1 MTTSPKN
8 TAVVSKRCA
17 FAFSLNKTTI
27 KSMLRHRLERA
38 HTHAHKSLQRVH
50 VVAATNGRT
59 QRGRLTSTEARLIS
73 QIENIPKQALP

>member
-1 MTTSPKN
+1 
-8 TAVVSKRCA
+8 
-17 FAFSLNKTTI
+17 
-27 KSMLRHRLERA
+27 MLRHRLERA

-50 VVAATNGRT
+50 LVAAMNGCT